1 MALSTS
7 SVPTIIRNEMMTM
20 SEKVRTGIYI
30 SEDLLRECDEYL
42 SKNGGSRSEL
52 IESALRLYLA
62 TRKIKDKSEVL
73 VPELAECISA
83 ASDEGITKISKG
95 LFRYAV
101 EVEMLIVLLSETFG
115 ASKNHLKDVRRE
127 AVNNVRRTRGKI
139 NLDDLIM
146 RCERE
151 GIVDTDDSPIQGV
164 E

>member
-1 MALSTS
+1 
-7 SVPTIIRNEMMTM
+7 M

-42 SKNGGSRSEL
+42 SKNSGSRAEL

-101 EVEMLIVLLSETFG
+101 EVEMLIALLADTFEV
-115 ASKNHLKDVRRE
+115 SKNHRKDVRRE

-151 GIVDTDDSPIQGV
+151 GIVDSDELTV
-164 E
+164 

>member
-1 MALSTS
+1 
-7 SVPTIIRNEMMTM
+7 M
-20 SEKVRTGIYI
+20 SEKLRTGIYI

-42 SKNGGSRSEL
+42 SKNSGSRSEL

-101 EVEMLIVLLSETFG
+101 EVEMLIALLAETFEI
-115 ASKNHLKDVRRE
+115 SKNHLKDVRRE

-146 RCERE
+146 RNEHE
-151 GIVDTDDSPIQGV
+151 GIVDSDELTV
-164 E
+164 

>member
-1 MALSTS
+1 
-7 SVPTIIRNEMMTM
+7 M

-30 SEDLLRECDEYL
+30 SEDLLHECDEYL
-42 SKNGGSRSEL
+42 SKNSGSRSEL

-101 EVEMLIVLLSETFG
+101 EVEMLIALLAETFEV
-115 ASKNHLKDVRRE
+115 SKNHLKDVRRE

-146 RCERE
+146 RNERE
-151 GIVDTDDSPIQGV
+151 GIVDSDELTV
-164 E
+164 

>member
-1 MALSTS
+1 M
-7 SVPTIIRNEMMTM
+7 
-20 SEKVRTGIYI
+20 
-30 SEDLLRECDEYL
+30 
-42 SKNGGSRSEL
+42 
-52 IESALRLYLA
+52 A

-73 VPELAECISA
+73 VPELAECIAA

-101 EVEMLIVLLSETFG
+101 EVEMLIALLAETFEVT
-115 ASKNHLKDVRRE
+115 KNHLKDVRRE

-151 GIVDTDDSPIQGV
+151 GIVDSDDSPI
-164 E
+164 

>member
-1 MALSTS
+1 M
-7 SVPTIIRNEMMTM
+7 TI

-42 SKNGGSRSEL
+42 SKNSGSRSEL

-73 VPELAECISA
+73 VPELAECIAA

-101 EVEMLIVLLSETFG
+101 EVEMLIALLAETFEVTE
-115 ASKNHLKDVRRE
+115 KELKVIRRE

-151 GIVDTDDSPIQGV
+151 GIVDMDDSPNQGLDYRDGN
-164 E
+164 

>member
-1 MALSTS
+1 
-7 SVPTIIRNEMMTM
+7 MMTM

-42 SKNGGSRSEL
+42 TKNRGSRSEL

-101 EVEMLIVLLSETFG
+101 EVEMLVALLAETFEV
-115 ASKNHLKDVRRE
+115 SKNHLKDVRRE

-146 RCERE
+146 RNERE
-151 GIVDTDDSPIQGV
+151 GIVDSDEIV
-164 E
+164 V

>member
-1 MALSTS
+1 
-7 SVPTIIRNEMMTM
+7 M

-42 SKNGGSRSEL
+42 SHNDGSRSEL

-62 TRKIKDKSEVL
+62 TRTIKDKTDVL

-83 ASDEGITKISKG
+83 ASDEGIIKISKG

-115 ASKNHLKDVRRE
+115 VSKNHLKEVRRE

-151 GIVDTDDSPIQGV
+151 GIVDIEDSLNQGLAYRDGT
-164 E
+164 

>member
-1 MALSTS
+1 
-7 SVPTIIRNEMMTM
+7 M

-30 SEDLLRECDEYL
+30 SEDLIRECDVYH
-42 SKNGGSRSEL
+42 SKNDGSRSEL
-52 IESALRLYLA
+52 IESALRFYLA
-62 TRKIKDKSEVL
+62 TRTIKTKSEVL

-83 ASDEGITKISKG
+83 ASDEGIVKISKG

-115 ASKNHLKDVRRE
+115 VSKNHLKDVRRE

-151 GIVDTDDSPIQGV
+151 GIIDNDDSSIQGLD
-164 E
+164 

>member
-1 MALSTS
+1 M
-7 SVPTIIRNEMMTM
+7 TI

-42 SKNGGSRSEL
+42 SKNHGSRSEL

-73 VPELAECISA
+73 APELAECISA

-101 EVEMLIVLLSETFG
+101 EVEMLIALLAETFEV
-115 ASKNHLKDVRRE
+115 SKNHLKDVRCE

-146 RCERE
+146 RNERE
-151 GIVDTDDSPIQGV
+151 GIVDNDDSPIQGLDYRDGT
-164 E
+164 

>member
-1 MALSTS
+1 MVLLTS
-7 SVPTIIRNEMMTM
+7 SEPTIIRNEMMTM

-42 SKNGGSRSEL
+42 SKNSGSRSEL
-52 IESALRLYLA
+52 IESAMRLYLA

-83 ASDEGITKISKG
+83 ASDDGITKISKG

-101 EVEMLIVLLSETFG
+101 EVEMLIALLAETFEV
-115 ASKNHLKDVRRE
+115 SKNQLKDVRRE

-146 RCERE
+146 RNERE
-151 GIVDTDDSPIQGV
+151 GIVDNDDSPI
-164 E
+164 

>member
-1 MALSTS
+1 M
-7 SVPTIIRNEMMTM
+7 TI

-42 SKNGGSRSEL
+42 SKNDGSPSEL

-101 EVEMLIVLLSETFG
+101 EVEMLIALLADTFEV
-115 ASKNHLKDVRRE
+115 SKNHLKDVRRE

-146 RCERE
+146 RNERE
-151 GIVDTDDSPIQGV
+151 GIVDSDEIVG
-164 E
+164 

>member
-1 MALSTS
+1 MVLLTS
-7 SVPTIIRNEMMTM
+7 SEPTIIRNEMMTM

-30 SEDLLRECDEYL
+30 SEDLLRECEEYL

-83 ASDEGITKISKG
+83 ASDEGVTKISKG

-101 EVEMLIVLLSETFG
+101 EVEMLIALLAETFEVTE
-115 ASKNHLKDVRRE
+115 KELKVIRRE

-146 RCERE
+146 RNERE
-151 GIVDTDDSPIQGV
+151 GIVDNDDSPI
-164 E
+164 